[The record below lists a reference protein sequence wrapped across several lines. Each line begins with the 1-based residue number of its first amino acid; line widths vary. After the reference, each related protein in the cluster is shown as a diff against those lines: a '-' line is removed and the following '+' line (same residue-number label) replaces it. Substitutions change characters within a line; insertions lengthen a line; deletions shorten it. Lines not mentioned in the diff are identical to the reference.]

1 MTQRF
6 SLYED
11 LTIRENLQFYAG
23 VYGIPRKVRNT
34 RIDEVIAKIGLV
46 ERQDQISGTLSGG
59 WKQRLALACATIHEP
74 PLVFLDE
81 PTAGVDPTA
90 RRAFWDQIHRIAS
103 GGTTVVVTTHYMEEA
118 ERCHR
123 LCFVFRG
130 TVLDSGTPAEI
141 VQRSGLRV
149 AELRMTKRA
158 REAADLLN
166 ENEYIQEVSPFGS
179 VLRVAVKTYDPV
191 QLCQHLLQPHG
202 FVIEDINEVRAT
214 IEDAF
219 VMMVRED
226 EAMKK
231 SEAAA

>member
-1 MTQRF
+1 
-6 SLYED
+6 LYED
-11 LTIRENLQFYAG
+11 LTVEENLRFYAG
-23 VYGIPRKVRNT
+23 IYGVSRAARKL
-34 RIDEVIAKIGLV
+34 RIEALLARTGLV
-46 ERQDQISGTLSGG
+46 ERRAQIAGTLSGG
-59 WKQRLALACATIHEP
+59 WKQRVALACATVHEP
-74 PLVFLDE
+74 PLLFLDE
-81 PTAGVDPTA
+81 PTAGVDPVS
-90 RRAFWDQIHRIAS
+90 RRQFWNQIHRVAAE
-103 GGTTVVVTTHYMEEA
+103 GTTVVVTTHYMDEA

-231 SEAAA
+231 SDAAA